1 MRELL
6 EKQIDKLLQ
15 NLEEKLNHL
24 KEAIKKYMEEN
35 IVSYALKHNKNM
47 LKEYHKLVDND
58 DESISSKEV
67 LGNLVLEFLRE
78 HPQIIDLN
86 LHSDSVEFGSTAK
99 DRLEELYYE
108 KFCQLTKQ
116 VKALQDSFSDE
127 RLEEILHEMQEISLF
142 DLESGLEFY
151 ELMTQKSSKED
162 LNFFTTKMAKEFLYK
177 LSKVDFEYI
186 CKFKELLFELKEI
199 VEKSSEEEK

>member
-1 MRELL
+1 M
-6 EKQIDKLLQ
+6 
-15 NLEEKLNHL
+15 
-24 KEAIKKYMEEN
+24 
-35 IVSYALKHNKNM
+35 
-47 LKEYHKLVDND
+47 
-58 DESISSKEV
+58 
-67 LGNLVLEFLRE
+67 
-78 HPQIIDLN
+78 
-86 LHSDSVEFGSTAK
+86 
-99 DRLEELYYE
+99 
-108 KFCQLTKQ
+108 
-116 VKALQDSFSDE
+116 KALQDSFSDE

-142 DLESGLEFY
+142 DLESGMEFY